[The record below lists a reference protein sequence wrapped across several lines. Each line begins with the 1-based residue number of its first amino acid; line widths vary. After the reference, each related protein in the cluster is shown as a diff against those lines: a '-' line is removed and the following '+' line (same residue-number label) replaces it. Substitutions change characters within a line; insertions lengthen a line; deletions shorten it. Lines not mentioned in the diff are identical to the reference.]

1 LENTLHIIHEY
12 ISEKDRNNKF
22 GLKEVLLVFGVSLI
36 IGLFK
41 TGDFVTSIFIVLI
54 IFLFGFIYHK
64 LWFQPKFSHTYLREI
79 YSNGIEIRLTYLEG
93 ELEKELT
100 ENLENIEIKIVNTS
114 SRSGFSCYLSIITD
128 SLELN
133 IDTSISWTLK
143 EIKEIFIFTKKS
155 KKTQLNFKE
164 EVLLTAIN
172 EHLKLPLTKTIEEI
186 KWINKMQIC

>member
-1 LENTLHIIHEY
+1 M
-12 ISEKDRNNKF
+12 
-22 GLKEVLLVFGVSLI
+22 VS
-36 IGLFK
+36 
-41 TGDFVTSIFIVLI
+41 T
-54 IFLFGFIYHK
+54 
-64 LWFQPKFSHTYLREI
+64 KFSYTYLREI

-100 ENLENIEIKIVNTS
+100 ENLENVEIKIVNTS

-155 KKTQLNFKE
+155 KKTQLSFNE

-172 EHLKLPLTKTIEEI
+172 SHLELPLTKTIEEI
-186 KWINKMQIC
+186 KWINKK